1 MKIEKVFFDQGQVI
15 LTDGDGHAYS
25 FKATRLK
32 EIAYAAISCVPS
44 SQKELWDSHFLDF
57 YRSQEFFNSGYTIK
71 EFSNDFI
78 ITRTI
83 PPLRIWELDE
93 DPRYRV
99 GGDIPADAIN
109 NSRSRDAILDDIN
122 DLVQKIEKNNK
133 EILEIISKSQK

>member
-1 MKIEKVFFDQGQVI
+1 MARKSMVFIND
-15 LTDGDGHAYS
+15 DG
-25 FKATRLK
+25 T
-32 EIAYAAISCVPS
+32 
-44 SQKELWDSHFLDF
+44 
-57 YRSQEFFNSGYTIK
+57 
-71 EFSNDFI
+71 